1 MLQELGVNEESFGT
15 NDLRNARSDGMQ
27 KERLSFLTVCVAK
40 NGGRPR
46 KRKEERE
53 RESGVAPVSPQWC
66 TDRSLAELR

>member
-1 MLQELGVNEESFGT
+1 
-15 NDLRNARSDGMQ
+15 MQ

>member
-1 MLQELGVNEESFGT
+1 
-15 NDLRNARSDGMQ
+15 MQ

-53 RESGVAPVSPQWC
+53 RERRRTRVTPVVHRSKFGGAALNMLV
-66 TDRSLAELR
+66 RSLVMWKHTYKKE